1 MERPDAD
8 SASRW
13 LDHRNPLVRWGGR
26 AWLLLGLVLV
36 AWVAWQLAG
45 QLRIVLFPL
54 VLAMFPA
61 AVLLPVVDWMDHDRV
76 PRSLPAFVAT
86 LGFVAALLGVFALLG
101 WQISTQ
107 MSDLTDQLSSTWEGI
122 RSTIQS
128 LPGMSDFEPSSMFG
142 GGEGPETSG
151 GSEGRSSEGVGGGAS
166 IGGIAIQVAGGTAK
180 FVTELFLGIVALFF
194 YLRDGDRIAG
204 WLAGLFPPAHRED
217 AAVIGRRS
225 WQTVSGYIR
234 GQTLIA
240 LFDGI
245 LFTIG
250 LLIIGVPLAIALGV
264 IVFLG
269 AFVPTVGSIVAGAV
283 AVFVALISQGFV
295 GALIT
300 LALIVGIQQLEG
312 NVLAPMVLGR
322 EVEIHPLAVLAAIV
336 AGAAVLGPFGAI
348 IAVPLA
354 ASVYHA
360 ASYVRNEVA

>member
-1 MERPDAD
+1 MERPAAD
-8 SASRW
+8 STWRW
-13 LDHRNPLVRWGGR
+13 LDHPNPLVRWGGR
-26 AWLLLGLVLV
+26 AWLVLGLVLV
-36 AWVAWQLAG
+36 AWVTWQLAG
-45 QLRIVLFPL
+45 ELRIVVFPL

-61 AVLLPVVDWMDHDRV
+61 AVLLPVVDWMDRDRV

-86 LGFVAALLGVFALLG
+86 FGFVAVLLGVFALLG

-107 MSDLTDQLSSTWEGI
+107 LSGLTDQLQSSWESV
-122 RSTIQS
+122 RSAIQS
-128 LPGMSDFEPSSMFG
+128 LPGMSDFEPSSIFG
-142 GGEGPETSG
+142 GGEGEESG
-151 GSEGRSSEGVGGGAS
+151 GGSQGSSGEGVAGGGN

-180 FVTELFLGIVALFF
+180 FVTELFLGLVALFF

-204 WLAGLFPPAHRED
+204 WLAGLFPPTHRDD
-217 AAVIGRRS
+217 ARVIGRRS

-240 LFDGI
+240 LFDGV
-245 LFTIG
+245 LFAIG

-269 AFVPTVGSIVAGAV
+269 AFVPTVGSIIAGAI
-283 AVFVALISQGFV
+283 AVFVALVSKGFV
-295 GALIT
+295 VALIT

-312 NVLAPMVLGR
+312 NVLAPTVLGR

-336 AGAAVLGPFGAI
+336 AGAALLGPFGAI
-348 IAVPLA
+348 VAVPLA